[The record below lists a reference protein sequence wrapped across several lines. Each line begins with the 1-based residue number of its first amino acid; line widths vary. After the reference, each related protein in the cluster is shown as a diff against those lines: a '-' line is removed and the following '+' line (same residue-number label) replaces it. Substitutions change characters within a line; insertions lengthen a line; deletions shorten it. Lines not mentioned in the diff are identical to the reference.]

1 MNISNVLDTK
11 NYEVFDLS
19 YGVLLI
25 NLNKENGLYK
35 NVFFQGDDALEFLGE
50 IEKIHATKTED
61 KFIDSWLS
69 EYDHVMQT
77 HTEDELAKIGVTIS
91 KKSSIKLK

>member
-1 MNISNVLDTK
+1 MNISNILDTK

-35 NVFFQGDDALEFLGE
+35 NVFFQGDDALDFLSE
-50 IEKIHATKTED
+50 IEKIKTNKTEN

-69 EYDHVMQT
+69 EYDHVMQS
-77 HTEDELAKIGVTIS
+77 HTEDELARIGVTVT
-91 KKSSIKLK
+91 KKSSIKPK